1 MAVAIRLIPAL
12 AEDFEALV
20 SLRIEAMRDSLE
32 RIGRF
37 DAQRARERFSAGFVP
52 ALTRHVLLAGE
63 RVGLVVVKPA
73 TGKLVLDHLYVRP
86 GHQGRGVGA
95 SVLAMIF
102 EEADAQGLPLRVGAL
117 RGSDSNR
124 FYLRHG
130 FVRVGAD
137 EWDIYYER
145 APRRSLLL
153 A

>member
-1 MAVAIRLIPAL
+1 
-12 AEDFEALV
+12 
-20 SLRIEAMRDSLE
+20 MRDSLE

-37 DAQRARERFSAGFVP
+37 DAQRARERFIAGFEP

-73 TGKLVLDHLYVRP
+73 GGKLLLDHLYVRP

-95 SVLAMIF
+95 RVLAVVC
-102 EEADAQGLPLRVGAL
+102 EGAEAQGLPLRVGAL

-124 FYLRHG
+124 FYQRHG
-130 FVRVGAD
+130 FVRVGEE

-145 APRRSLLL
+145 APLRSTSLT
-153 A
+153 